1 MGDQWEFHVIQ
12 NVSIYTVQTYREF
25 SFLFLKRRGRSKK
38 AHSEC
43 KHGLW
48 QIHLNLTRSFSI
60 NPLLVNVCPTLKKKN
75 LYFVVSHTKNILF
88 FPTGLPKTKCNRLIS
103 VPLPPPPPPQR
114 LMKFSDIAFWL
125 IALLS
130 CPSLLD
136 KSEYSFYEGNG
147 PVRSPI
153 TPVPIVNNLQVI

>member
-1 MGDQWEFHVIQ
+1 MNVNMGCDK
-12 NVSIYTVQTYREF
+12 YTLTLLIPF
-25 SFLFLKRRGRSKK
+25 RST
-38 AHSEC
+38 
-43 KHGLW
+43 LY
-48 QIHLNLTRSFSI
+48 LLMFT
-60 NPLLVNVCPTLKKKN
+60 PLLKKKN
-75 LYFVVSHTKNILF
+75 CILWFLTQKTYFFFQRVCLKLNVTDLYMFH
-88 FPTGLPKTKCNRLIS
+88 CR
-103 VPLPPPPPPQR
+103 PPPQR

>member
-25 SFLFLKRRGRSKK
+25 SFLFLKRRGRNKK

-60 NPLLVNVCPTLKKKN
+60 NPLLVNVCPTLKKKTCILWFLTQKTYFFFQRVCLKLN
-75 LYFVVSHTKNILF
+75 VTDLYLF
-88 FPTGLPKTKCNRLIS
+88 HCR
-103 VPLPPPPPPQR
+103 PPPPPQR

-125 IALLS
+125 IALFS

>member
-1 MGDQWEFHVIQ
+1 MNVNMGCDK
-12 NVSIYTVQTYREF
+12 YP
-25 SFLFLKRRGRSKK
+25 
-38 AHSEC
+38 
-43 KHGLW
+43 
-48 QIHLNLTRSFSI
+48 LT
-60 NPLLVNVCPTLKKKN
+60 LLVPFRSILYLLMFTLHKKN
-75 LYFVVSHTKNILF
+75 LVFCGFSHKKHTF

-103 VPLPPPPPPQR
+103 VPLPPPLPPPQR

>member
-1 MGDQWEFHVIQ
+1 MNVNMGCDK
-12 NVSIYTVQTYREF
+12 YTLTLLIPF
-25 SFLFLKRRGRSKK
+25 RST
-38 AHSEC
+38 
-43 KHGLW
+43 LY
-48 QIHLNLTRSFSI
+48 
-60 NPLLVNVCPTLKKKN
+60 LLMFTLLLKKKIV
-75 LYFVVSHTKNILF
+75 FCGFSHKKHIF

-103 VPLPPPPPPQR
+103 VPLPPPPPQR

>member
-1 MGDQWEFHVIQ
+1 MNVNMGCDK
-12 NVSIYTVQTYREF
+12 YT
-25 SFLFLKRRGRSKK
+25 
-38 AHSEC
+38 
-43 KHGLW
+43 
-48 QIHLNLTRSFSI
+48 LT
-60 NPLLVNVCPTLKKKN
+60 LLVPFRSTLYLLMFTLLLKKKN

-103 VPLPPPPPPQR
+103 VPLPPPPQR